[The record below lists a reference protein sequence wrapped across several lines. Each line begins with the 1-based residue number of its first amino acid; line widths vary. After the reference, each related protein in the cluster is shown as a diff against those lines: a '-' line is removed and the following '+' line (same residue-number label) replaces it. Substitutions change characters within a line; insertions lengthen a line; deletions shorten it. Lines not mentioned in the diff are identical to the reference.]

1 MLDATMIDRLSL
13 LGACRDALDWARLPT
28 TPADPAA
35 AWLACPRGDWLL
47 WLAGRCPALPRAA
60 LVFAACACVREALHL
75 VPAGEDRPRAAIEA
89 AEAWARGGDGAPSFG
104 EVLAA
109 ARAAAYAAR
118 AAAYAA
124 DAGVAYA
131 AYAAAAAAA
140 ADAYARKQ
148 ANIQMCQIIRTHLRY
163 EDVAL

>member
-60 LVFAACACVREALHL
+60 LVLAACACAREALHL

-124 DAGVAYA
+124 DAVNAVLA
-131 AYAAAAAAA
+131 AHAAALARS
-140 ADAYARKQ
+140 ADLTRG
-148 ANIQMCQIIRTHLRY
+148 IIAWADLG
-163 EDVAL
+163 L